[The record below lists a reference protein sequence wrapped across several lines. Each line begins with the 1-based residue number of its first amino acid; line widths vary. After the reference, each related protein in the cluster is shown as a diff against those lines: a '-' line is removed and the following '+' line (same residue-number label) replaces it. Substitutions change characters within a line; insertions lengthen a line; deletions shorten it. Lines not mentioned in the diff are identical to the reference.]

1 MGRRKT
7 ALKVDVPE
15 EKLDPKIAQILAD
28 LREGKLSKK
37 EIANK
42 NKVNLSVV
50 CRVMKSDNFDPS
62 QIKEQK
68 EENPNVTV
76 IASSSNAEQQT
87 IEECEEA
94 SLKDIYDADDKS
106 ENRGDKMNK
115 EKRGGYRSGPKAKL
129 SDEKIIKMISD
140 IEALETIKHAA
151 LQKIANDNGVSISSV
166 YRYGREFGLIPEV
179 QKREKKPTIK
189 TKPIKKVNNK
199 KKKVAE
205 KKPVEKEIVVY
216 HKANYEVLQVGMFIG
231 RHEMPIYV
239 NKFIFN
245 RPISKNNL
253 FDFEMMDATV
263 EKFIKDNF
271 KLAIDEDG
279 VYYSDKEMIL
289 YLTGLS
295 SALASIIKLTAK
307 YNINLTLAHF
317 NHETGLYSLQ
327 RIWDKPAKSNNP
339 YQDIIGNYT
348 TTTWYKCD
356 YDDIKSLDKF
366 YIVQV
371 VNFSGEDK
379 YDRESDVYIYAH
391 EEMMWEHYY
400 KLLTEVMSN
409 RSKYLSIFV
418 KTAHIKNEKI
428 QFDTVIGRASNFDCY
443 SNK

>member
-1 MGRRKT
+1 
-7 ALKVDVPE
+7 
-15 EKLDPKIAQILAD
+15 
-28 LREGKLSKK
+28 
-37 EIANK
+37 
-42 NKVNLSVV
+42 
-50 CRVMKSDNFDPS
+50 
-62 QIKEQK
+62 
-68 EENPNVTV
+68 
-76 IASSSNAEQQT
+76 
-87 IEECEEA
+87 
-94 SLKDIYDADDKS
+94 
-106 ENRGDKMNK
+106 MNK

-140 IEALETIKHAA
+140 IEALETIKHSA
-151 LQKIANDNGVSISSV
+151 LQKIADNNGVSISSV
-166 YRYGREFGLIPEV
+166 YRYGREFGLIPEA
-179 QKREKKPTIK
+179 QKRSTKTGKKPIISRPT
-189 TKPIKKVNNK
+189 KKVNNK
-199 KKKVAE
+199 KKKVVE

-216 HKANYEVLQVGMFIG
+216 HKANYEVLQVGMFTG

-245 RPISKNNL
+245 RQISKNNL
-253 FDFEMMDATV
+253 FDFDMMDAIV
-263 EKFIKDNF
+263 EKFIKANF

-317 NHETGLYSLQ
+317 NNETGLYSLQ

-371 VNFSGEDK
+371 VNSSSEDK
-379 YDRESDVYIYAH
+379 YNKESDIYIYAH

-400 KLLTEVMSN
+400 KLLTEVMNN
-409 RSKYLSIFV
+409 RSKRLSISI
-418 KTAHIKNEKI
+418 KTAHIKNNERI
-428 QFDTVIGRASNFDCY
+428 QFDTVIGRASNFDCD